1 MDAIARILIFIS
13 LIMGIAYTTEIFI
26 AWYSG
31 NGYEMFTFFR
41 NRITGDYNIQFWG
54 MIICNAIIPQLF
66 WFKKIRRNWV
76 SLLLISLIINL
87 GMWFERFNIVIT
99 SLSKDYLP
107 SNWVSYSPTFIDIGV
122 YVGTLGV
129 FTAGILLFVR
139 YITLIAISE
148 IKSVAQFGNK
158 KED

>member
-1 MDAIARILIFIS
+1 
-13 LIMGIAYTTEIFI
+13 
-26 AWYSG
+26 
-31 NGYEMFTFFR
+31 MFTFLR
-41 NRITGDYNIQFWG
+41 NRITGDYNIQFLG

-122 YVGTLGV
+122 YVGTLGL
-129 FTAGILLFVR
+129 FAAGILLFVR
-139 YITLIAISE
+139 YIPLMAISE
-148 IKSVAQFGNK
+148 IKSVAHIGNK